1 VSASPSAL
9 ISQFHTNCTYR
20 NLTGGVFNAATLT
33 EGNNA
38 ACFGMQVLL
47 AGAPSAL
54 KGILKPAISLLG
66 CPQLSGYNTATF
78 EQFPGYS
85 FTGGNQ

>member
-1 VSASPSAL
+1 
-9 ISQFHTNCTYR
+9 
-20 NLTGGVFNAATLT
+20 
-33 EGNNA
+33 
-38 ACFGMQVLL
+38 MQVLL